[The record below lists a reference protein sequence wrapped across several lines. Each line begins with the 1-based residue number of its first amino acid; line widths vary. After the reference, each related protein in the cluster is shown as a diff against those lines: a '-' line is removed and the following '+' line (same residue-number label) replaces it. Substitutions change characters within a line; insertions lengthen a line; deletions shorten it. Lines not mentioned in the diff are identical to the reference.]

1 MPEYIIALL
10 IRQSIFTQV
19 MSVTSL
25 PTFVLRKAVF
35 LAMYMPEEDYSIVL
49 ETLATDEI
57 WNLVGRERNYTMY
70 NGQPSESLKEFL

>member
-57 WNLVGRERNYTMY
+57 
-70 NGQPSESLKEFL
+70 